1 MENIGICY
9 GHSIYLIQ
17 IWYGHSIY
25 LIQIWYGHLVYF
37 VVIWFIFSHFWY
49 GVPRKSGNLD
59 VWALFALLIFVV
71 RAARTEGNQFNKNL
85 QTSTLKSRLV
95 CQTPFRL
102 ISSQRCIVFYVML
115 RGVDFM
121 KLYFGC
127 V

>member
-1 MENIGICY
+1 MA
-9 GHSIYLIQ
+9 
-17 IWYGHSIY
+17 IWYILLSFGLFFPIF
-25 LIQIWYGHLVYF
+25 GMVYQE
-37 VVIWFIFSHFWY
+37 
-49 GVPRKSGNLD
+49 KSGNLD